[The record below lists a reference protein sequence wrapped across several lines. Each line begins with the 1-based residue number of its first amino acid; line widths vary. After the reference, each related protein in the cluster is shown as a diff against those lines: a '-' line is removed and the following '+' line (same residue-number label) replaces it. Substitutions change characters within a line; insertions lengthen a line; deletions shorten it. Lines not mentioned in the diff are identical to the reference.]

1 MIRFAVRE
9 TSSKEASRELAQPQ
23 NSEEIAA
30 TVAVGAGG
38 YVFHEH
44 HKKKESKKEVKE
56 LHM

>member
-1 MIRFAVRE
+1 MQYEKHQAKKHPE
-9 TSSKEASRELAQPQ
+9 
-23 NSEEIAA
+23 NSHSHKIQEEIAA

-44 HKKKESKKEVKE
+44 HKEKESKKEVKE